1 MVAGSEG
8 ATGVVGTGMTVRV
21 SVSVGEVRA
30 SVVDTMPTTGTGV
43 VAEIAEVLGLGE
55 LVEGSLERV
64 GLKVVFKYGAPEVAL
79 MEVGTA
85 LTEDIDGGTTPAAVE
100 VTSLPTSETGAE
112 VATLETDVEAVAAE
126 APPVWIALIAPEYK
140 VGPGTM

>member
-55 LVEGSLERV
+55 LVEGSW
-64 GLKVVFKYGAPEVAL
+64 
-79 MEVGTA
+79 
-85 LTEDIDGGTTPAAVE
+85 
-100 VTSLPTSETGAE
+100 SE
-112 VATLETDVEAVAAE
+112 LDS
-126 APPVWIALIAPEYK
+126 K
-140 VGPGTM
+140 